1 MFSEPH
7 SVSRLTAPKNGAH
20 LFYLWSRI
28 WNFGGE
34 KSTIKRKRWP
44 LFRGHWSIFHPSGSL
59 REVYCLSEPSHRSN
73 TSIILLS
80 QHNSSKQ
87 IVRSFSGF
95 HPSTQLHEQ
104 NANRCRL
111 RTRWNETLS
120 GAQCVGCSV
129 IKMICYIVGKKN
141 KNKTLPGNRVQKASL
156 CRSLPDFHLRQDKCV
171 CQQRQTAVTPWASLL
186 RVVSLSLSFHSVF
199 FPFPPSSL
207 SVSIC
212 LCWQAVLHIIHQ
224 EDLVVVE
231 EGPPQ
236 IHLQTPSCPP
246 LHRNIFGILLSAPN
260 SSPCVYVHKRDV
272 PLSS

>member
-129 IKMICYIVGKKN
+129 IKMICYIVGKK
-141 KNKTLPGNRVQKASL
+141 KIIIKRCLVTASKRL
-156 CRSLPDFHLRQDKCV
+156 RSADPCQTFTSVRTNVCASKDRQ
-171 CQQRQTAVTPWASLL
+171 Q
-186 RVVSLSLSFHSVF
+186 
-199 FPFPPSSL
+199 
-207 SVSIC
+207 
-212 LCWQAVLHIIHQ
+212 
-224 EDLVVVE
+224 
-231 EGPPQ
+231 
-236 IHLQTPSCPP
+236 
-246 LHRNIFGILLSAPN
+246 
-260 SSPCVYVHKRDV
+260 
-272 PLSS
+272 